1 MMNLSINK
9 SFEWIDVNGNGK
21 WDVDVNS
28 GENVVD
34 MGLRGLIPTWQK
46 K

>member
-1 MMNLSINK
+1 MNLSINK
-9 SFEWIDVNGNGK
+9 SFEWLDANGNGK
-21 WDVDVNS
+21 WDVDNTS

-34 MGLRGLIPTWQK
+34 MGLRGLIPTWIK